1 MGAALLL
8 FLLAALIL
16 LVLFL
21 CRQQG
26 WLLSTSPSPGPTVE
40 SSPTPP
46 PPDRDPPVIQG
57 THDLTVAVGMTLSY
71 RSGVSAVD
79 AADGTVPLQID
90 ASAVNLSQAGE
101 YPVIYRAQDKSGNRS
116 EVAVTVTVVE
126 VSGVNDEDPTAD
138 VSGEDP
144 VLEESLPPLPEVTQ
158 QMVDEVSDQIL
169 SKIVTSSMSQ
179 WEQARAIYNYVH
191 THVKYVGSSDKS
203 NWLIGA
209 YVGFTRNRGDC
220 YNYFA
225 CSKALLTRAGIPN
238 VDLYRVGGGT
248 DHYWQLV
255 NVGDGWYHFDAC
267 PHPDSY
273 PLNSFLLDE
282 IAVRAYTEKCSPVR
296 SNYYVYDYENCPV
309 VPVGAP
315 TEELPQE
322 SEPADVTETPAEEQV
337 QLPEEMDPI
346 LPPGA
351 LELPSQEPV
360 PTLTSQPEPSGQ
372 PPAEPSPELSQAPI
386 GDPPSEPPQPSSALP
401 SEELTPPPADP
412 LPPAPE
418 TEAPSPSE
426 APLVEPEIPGK
437 EDLI

>member
-1 MGAALLL
+1 
-8 FLLAALIL
+8 
-16 LVLFL
+16 
-21 CRQQG
+21 
-26 WLLSTSPSPGPTVE
+26 
-40 SSPTPP
+40 
-46 PPDRDPPVIQG
+46 
-57 THDLTVAVGMTLSY
+57 MTLSY

-360 PTLTSQPEPSGQ
+360 PTLTSRPEPSGQ
-372 PPAEPSPELSQAPI
+372 PPAEPSPELSQVPI
-386 GDPPSEPPQPSSALP
+386 GNPPSEPPQSSSAPP